1 MKQLDFHGKR
11 IRDMAP
17 RKPDFGNN

>member
-1 MKQLDFHGKR
+1 MKQLDFRGKR

-17 RKPDFGNN
+17 GKPDFGNN